1 VQTEPV
7 IETRGLTREYPL
19 GSSVVRA
26 LTDVDLRVQA
36 GEFVALVGA
45 SGSGKTTLLALLG
58 CLDIPTRGTYHLD
71 GLAVENLSL
80 DELAQIRNRRIGFV
94 FQSFNLLD
102 GLTAVDNVALPLRYR
117 GMALADRRRK
127 AMTLLERVGLGD
139 RGEHRPSE
147 LSGGQRQ
154 RVAVARA
161 LVGDPALLL
170 ADEPTGNL
178 DSKSGQDILALF
190 NELHADGRTLVL
202 VTHDPGVANRAGRRV
217 RLEDGR
223 VISDDGA

>member
-1 VQTEPV
+1 MQTEPV